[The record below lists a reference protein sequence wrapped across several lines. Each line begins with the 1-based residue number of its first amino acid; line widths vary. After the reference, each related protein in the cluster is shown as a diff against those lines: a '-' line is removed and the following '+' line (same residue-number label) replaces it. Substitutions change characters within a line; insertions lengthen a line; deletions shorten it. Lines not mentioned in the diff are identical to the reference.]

1 MLKKLFLELPLSDGL
16 DPIFPCSS
24 FFDPSIFTFPANL
37 FGLDLILILS
47 EKSLEFLLLF
57 QDSAVSLFSVFSS
70 DSSLLIDLAKRCQ
83 PVFGTSNVV
92 HKDIIDILVLL

>member
-1 MLKKLFLELPLSDGL
+1 MLKKVLLELPLSYGL
-16 DPIFPCSS
+16 DPIFPCNS
-24 FFDPSIFTFPANL
+24 FFKLVILTFPANL

-57 QDSAVSLFSVFSS
+57 QDSAVSLLSVFSS
-70 DSSLLIDLAKRCQ
+70 DSGLLIHLAKRCQ

-92 HKDIIDILVLL
+92 HKDVIDILVLL